1 MGVRCGK
8 GLRGVWRGEGGGGD
22 GWGRMGEMEGGKG
35 GILEFCVYFF
45 RGGELRGG
53 WVKSSD

>member
-1 MGVRCGK
+1 MRCGK

-45 RGGELRGG
+45 RGGGTPWWLGEIE
-53 WVKSSD
+53 